1 MLMLYT
7 YRLTIFDKE
16 LQESYTCDHTIIAD
30 TTDDR
35 TALLRKS
42 LFDPHECSLTRHIL
56 VCARA
61 LSLREIAI
69 IDKRM
74 SLVFSVHSIYLTFH
88 RHGGSHSA
96 WLVAPPR
103 IRTNVEVSSI
113 DERVIHQYSIEPIF
127 RGQFAGCERYQRM
140 LRDLTC
146 PTDC

>member
-16 LQESYTCDHTIIAD
+16 LEESYTCDHTIVAD

-35 TALLRKS
+35 TVLLRKS
-42 LFDPHECSLTRHIL
+42 VFDPHECSLTRHIL

-61 LSLREIAI
+61 LCLREVAI
-69 IDKRM
+69 LDKRI

-88 RHGGSHSA
+88 RHGESRSA
-96 WLVAPPR
+96 CLVAPPR
-103 IRTNVEVSSI
+103 IRTSMEVSSI

-140 LRDLTC
+140 LRELTC
-146 PTDC
+146 PADC